1 MVNLQSVRRLPYIHS
16 VKLSELVQQ
25 KEETQAALDEKM
37 ERWVYLSDLAEKI
50 ESQKNGQPV

>member
-1 MVNLQSVRRLPYIHS
+1 MEKLEQDILKNATNS

>member
-1 MVNLQSVRRLPYIHS
+1 MRGVDTCLLYTA
-16 VKLSELVQQ
+16 QQ

>member
-1 MVNLQSVRRLPYIHS
+1 MEKLEQDMLKNATNS

-50 ESQKNGQPV
+50 ESQKNGQHD